1 MHVTRAVILDWAGTT
16 VDYGSRA
23 PVTAFVELFRTQGVH
38 VTEQQAR
45 RPMGAA
51 KKDHL
56 RLMMGDRDVAEAWR
70 TVHGYLPDEATVD
83 KVFTGFAA
91 IQQESILAHAR
102 VIDGV
107 PELMQWLRSND
118 IRVGSGTGYA
128 RSLMKPLAAEAA
140 RQGYEPECI
149 VVPDDVPGGRP
160 APWLALRAAMLLDAY
175 PMARCVKVG
184 DTVVDMQEGRNA
196 GMWAV
201 GVTLTGN
208 EVGLSKEEVDALPA
222 DERIRRMEHAAATLR
237 AAGAHTV
244 IETIADL
251 SRAIEEVERRG
262 AAGERP

>member
-23 PVTAFVELFRTQGVH
+23 PVVAFVELFRRYGVA

-56 RLMMGDRDVAEAWR
+56 RLMMGDGGIVEAWR
-70 TVHGYLPDEATVD
+70 AVHGYAPDEATVD
-83 KVFTGFAA
+83 RVFTEFAA

-107 PELMQWLRSND
+107 PEIMLWLRSHD
-118 IRVGSGTGYA
+118 IRIGSGTGYA

-140 RQGYEPECI
+140 RQGYEPECV

-160 APWLALRAAMLLDAY
+160 APWMALRAAMLLDAY
-175 PMARCVKVG
+175 PMSRCVKVG

-208 EVGLSKEEVDALPA
+208 EVGLSQEEVTALPA
-222 DERIRRMEHAAATLR
+222 DERGRRAEAAGTTLL

-244 IETIADL
+244 IESVAEL
-251 SRAIEEVERRG
+251 PRAVGEIERR
-262 AAGERP
+262 AALGERP